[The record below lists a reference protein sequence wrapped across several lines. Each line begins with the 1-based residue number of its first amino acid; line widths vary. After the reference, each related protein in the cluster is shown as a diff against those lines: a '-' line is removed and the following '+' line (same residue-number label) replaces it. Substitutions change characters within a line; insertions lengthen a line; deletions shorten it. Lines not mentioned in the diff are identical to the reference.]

1 MTDFLLELYSE
12 EIPAG
17 MQARGVSDLARLI
30 RELLAEC
37 GIDAAETSTYV
48 APQRMA
54 VIVAGLPTRTPDRHE
69 QKKGPR
75 VDAPEKAIQGFL
87 RANDLAST
95 DDLQVQDDP
104 KGAYYLLNI
113 DAPGQ
118 DTASALAAG
127 LPDII
132 RNFPWPKSMRWGT
145 GALRWVRP
153 LRGLTCCFGD
163 DVIDFEVDGLR
174 TGQTVRGHRFMAP
187 ETSAP
192 VSAEN
197 YVETLMQAKVMVDAS
212 ARAQAI
218 ESAARQ
224 LAEEKDCMLVD
235 DPALVNETAGLVECP
250 EPLLGRIDDAFMDVP
265 DEVLTSVMRTHQKY
279 FALKNSKINKLAPY
293 FITIANIETADQG
306 AAIIAG
312 NERVLR
318 ARLSDA
324 RSPAACLRKNRVSC
338 AARHGG
344 GKNCAAG
351 KTGRRTRQYAGC
363 RRCICGHGGTPVQ
376 GGSGVG
382 HGLRISRIAGH
393 YGWLLRRQ

>member
-1 MTDFLLELYSE
+1 
-12 EIPAG
+12 
-17 MQARGVSDLARLI
+17 
-30 RELLAEC
+30 LAES
-37 GIDAAETSTYV
+37 GIDAVETRTYV

-54 VIVAGLPTRTPDRHE
+54 VIIAGLPARTPDRDE
-69 QKKGPR
+69 PKKGPR
-75 VDAPEKAIQGFL
+75 VDAPAKAIQGFL

-118 DTASALAAG
+118 DTASVLAAG

-132 RNFPWPKSMRWGT
+132 RNFPWPKSMRWGA

-174 TGQTVRGHRFMAP
+174 TGKTVRGHRFMAP

-212 ARAQAI
+212 ARAQVI
-218 ESAARQ
+218 EDAACQ

-235 DPALVNETAGLVECP
+235 DPELVNETAGLVEWP
-250 EPLLGRIDDAFMDVP
+250 VPLPGRIDEAFMDVP

-279 FALKNSKINKLAPY
+279 FALKNSKTNKLAPY

-318 ARLSDA
+318 ARLSDGRFFWDQDRKTSLEA
-324 RSPAACLRKNRVSC
+324 RLPALEKIVFH
-338 AARHGG
+338 ARLGTV
-344 GKNCAAG
+344 AE
-351 KTGRRTRQYAGC
+351 KTGRLEKLAAEL
-363 RRCICGHGGTPVQ
+363 
-376 GGSGVG
+376 SG
-382 HGLRISRIAGH
+382 
-393 YGWLLRRQ
+393 